1 MKDYIKIDE
10 YPKVSFKGKTIKE
23 ISLLIN
29 KLKDFLSKMK
39 QIIEFMKKGQFENLE
54 LDEIKDNLKKFNN
67 DLNYYF
73 DIKDNKIADFTQIID
88 IKSEFEKYIFSI
100 NKDYETLFND
110 FNKYLGIIP
119 SNLSSKLNNI
129 FIDNFDMPLLPE
141 IEHHYV
147 DYDKLNTD
155 SPLLSMPTISK
166 KDGILKC
173 NYKKNTFQKGPFCP
187 ELYSNRLY

>member
-67 DLNYYF
+67 DLNSRFY
-73 DIKDNKIADFTQIID
+73 A
-88 IKSEFEKYIFSI
+88 
-100 NKDYETLFND
+100 
-110 FNKYLGIIP
+110 
-119 SNLSSKLNNI
+119 NN
-129 FIDNFDMPLLPE
+129 
-141 IEHHYV
+141 
-147 DYDKLNTD
+147 
-155 SPLLSMPTISK
+155 
-166 KDGILKC
+166 
-173 NYKKNTFQKGPFCP
+173 
-187 ELYSNRLY
+187 